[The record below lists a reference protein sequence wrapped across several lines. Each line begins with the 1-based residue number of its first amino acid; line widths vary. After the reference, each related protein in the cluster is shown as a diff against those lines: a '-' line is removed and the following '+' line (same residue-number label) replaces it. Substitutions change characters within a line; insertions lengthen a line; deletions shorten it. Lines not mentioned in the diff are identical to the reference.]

1 MIIKYKV
8 PFKYIFRKIWVV
20 LLLVVVFSSLSY
32 ILSIYFE
39 LLVIPVGIPA
49 FLGTAISLVLG
60 FRLAQSYDRWWE
72 SRKVWG
78 SIVNDSRT
86 LVIQLLNFSKGE
98 TSNDKRS
105 VVERI
110 ALRQIGWCYSLGQSL
125 RKQNATENLGSL
137 ISTEEFDSLER
148 NNNIPLAL
156 VNKHAKDIAKLHFDS
171 DLNDY
176 QHIQLSKTL
185 EKLVDAMGMAE
196 RIKSTIFPIT
206 YRIYLHLFIY
216 IFLGLLSISLAEIGG
231 VWQILIVTLISLP
244 FLLLERLAYLM
255 QDPFENRPTDTAVT
269 TIARTIE
276 INIRQ
281 LLDNI
286 EVPLPLE
293 PEEDYYLL

>member
-1 MIIKYKV
+1 MIIKYNI
-8 PFKYIFRKIWVV
+8 PFKYIFGKIWIV
-20 LLLVVVFSSLSY
+20 LLLVIVFSSLSY
-32 ILSIYFE
+32 ILSVYFE
-39 LLVIPVGIPA
+39 ILIIPVGIPA

-60 FRLAQSYDRWWE
+60 FKLAQSYDRWWE

-98 TSNDKRS
+98 NSIDKRS

-110 ALRQIGWCYSLGQSL
+110 ALRQIGWCYSLGRSL
-125 RKQNATENLGSL
+125 RKQNAKGNLSDL
-137 ISTEEFDSLER
+137 ISTVEFDSLEGH
-148 NNNIPLAL
+148 NNIPLAL
-156 VNKHAKDIAKLHFDS
+156 VNKHAYDIAKLHS
-171 DLNDY
+171 DNQLNDY
-176 QHIQLSKTL
+176 QHMQLSKTL

-196 RIKSTIFPIT
+196 RIKSTIFPVT
-206 YRIYLHLFIY
+206 YRMYLHLFIY
-216 IFLGLLSISLAEIGG
+216 IFLALLSISLAEIEG

-244 FLLLERLAYLM
+244 FLLLERVAYLM

-269 TIARTIE
+269 AIARTIE

-281 LLDNI
+281 LLDNK

-293 PEEDYYLL
+293 PEEGYYLL